1 MCVTVRGRLV
11 HTFTHIY
18 FDDGAAANSLDTVLA
33 SVPATR
39 RTTLLAERRPTPAG
53 PVYHF
58 DIHLQGT
65 LKTVFFDVRGR
76 LCHWGCRG

>member
-11 HTFTHIY
+11 HTFTRIY
-18 FDDGAAANSLDTVLA
+18 FDDEAAANSLDTVLA

-39 RTTLLAERRPTPAG
+39 RATLLAERRPTPAG
-53 PVYHF
+53 PVHHF

-65 LKTVFFDVRGR
+65 LKTVFFDV
-76 LCHWGCRG
+76 

>member
-1 MCVTVRGRLV
+1 MRDGVRPAGAHL
-11 HTFTHIY
+11 HAYF
-18 FDDGAAANSLDTVLA
+18 FDDEAAANSLDAVLA

-65 LKTVFFDVRGR
+65 LKTVFF
-76 LCHWGCRG
+76 